1 MSKMKGEKFA
11 LITGYL
17 IKLEE
22 PFDYHS
28 DLDSCGY
35 GGIGHALATKLREE
49 SKWSTPIISS
59 LVNVLL
65 TANN

>member
-17 IKLEE
+17 IILEE
-22 PFDYHS
+22 PCNNHS
-28 DLDSCGY
+28 NFDSCGY
-35 GGIGHALATKLREE
+35 GGIGHALASKLREE
-49 SKWSTPIISS
+49 SKWSTPIMSS

-65 TANN
+65 TTNN